1 MNKAESFSIKQH
13 FSDSETE
20 QQILQS
26 LTDKF
31 YCQFNSISIK
41 YHGAKPCMMPITHY
55 HRKTCYF
62 ILYDI

>member
-26 LTDKF
+26 LTV
-31 YCQFNSISIK
+31 NSIVNLIQFPSNTM
-41 YHGAKPCMMPITHY
+41 AKPCMMPITHY